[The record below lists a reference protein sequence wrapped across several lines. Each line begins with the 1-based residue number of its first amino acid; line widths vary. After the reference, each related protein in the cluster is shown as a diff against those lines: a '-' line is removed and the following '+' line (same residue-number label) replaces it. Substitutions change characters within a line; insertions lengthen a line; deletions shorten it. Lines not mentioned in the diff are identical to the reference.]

1 MTGRSRV
8 EFWESIAR
16 RIQRRFH
23 TRFMAQQC
31 ERKWRNLVRD
41 FNVSKRIIIINIKI
55 KYLKNY
61 FNIFR
66 ISVSGGMEP
75 GTEGG
80 RDVGRDTTG
89 CLERDFGT
97 DLVIIKNFSIKIN

>member
-1 MTGRSRV
+1 M
-8 EFWESIAR
+8 ES
-16 RIQRRFH
+16 
-23 TRFMAQQC
+23 
-31 ERKWRNLVRD
+31 
-41 FNVSKRIIIINIKI
+41 
-55 KYLKNY
+55 
-61 FNIFR
+61 
-66 ISVSGGMEP
+66 